1 MASTL
6 RFDNWED
13 SNGTPILDG
22 TNLALPSSALPAGS
36 VLQVVSTTKTDTFS
50 TTSSSFVDVTGL
62 SVSIT
67 PVSTNSKILILLDM
81 NITSNVTGG
90 CGIQYRINGGNA
102 DTFVGDAAGTRTRAI
117 RGYRSQGSNGVQ
129 FNWRESLMPATGTFL
144 DSPNT
149 TSSITYSAQVQIN
162 TNTLYVN
169 RGDGDGD
176 ATSITRGASSITLM
190 EIAG

>member
-1 MASTL
+1 MSELAVGSIAGLAANSFVVDVAS
-6 RFDNWED
+6 
-13 SNGTPILDG
+13 
-22 TNLALPSSALPAGS
+22 GS
-36 VLQVVSTTKTDTFS
+36 QLTQPGMVLQVVSTTKTDTFS

-67 PVSTNSKILILLDM
+67 PASTSSKILILLDM
-81 NITSNVTGG
+81 NITSDVAGG

-102 DTFVGDAAGTRTRAI
+102 DTYVGDAAGTRTRAI
-117 RGYRSQGSNGVQ
+117 RGYRAQGSAGVE

-149 TSSITYSAQVQIN
+149 ASSVTYSAQVQIN

-176 ATSITRGASSITLM
+176 VTNITRGASSITVM